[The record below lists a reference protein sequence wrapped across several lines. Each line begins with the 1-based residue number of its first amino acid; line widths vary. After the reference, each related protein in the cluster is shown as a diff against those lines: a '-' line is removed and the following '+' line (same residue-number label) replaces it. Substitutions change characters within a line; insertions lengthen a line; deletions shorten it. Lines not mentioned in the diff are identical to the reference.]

1 MCWVINEHCFLDFL
15 SFGKSAT
22 LTTLFS
28 SGLISEMSGES
39 DAAAMGNRVPCST
52 TSPVP
57 AQSQMGQQMRVN
69 YRPVSLG
76 EANQGT
82 DSGQRKRGRPKKD
95 SGQQLRGDAS
105 DSPADKK
112 PRGKPPVSS
121 SKKKGIEA
129 LGVGLGIYTINNGI
143 YLDTVSFFLFIY
155 LNFHFRVSLLL
166 LAGSSGSGFRPHVI
180 TVESGEVEDSI
191 HVQLHVISMRLEINA
206 C

>member
-1 MCWVINEHCFLDFL
+1 MCWAINEHCFLDFL

-39 DAAAMGNRVPCST
+39 DAAAMGNRIPCST

-76 EANQGT
+76 TPQPLPQVGGAGEANQGT

-95 SGQQLRGDAS
+95 CGQQLRGDAS
-105 DSPADKK
+105 DKK
-112 PRGKPPVSS
+112 PRGRPPGSS
-121 SKKKGIEA
+121 SKKKGIEG
-129 LGVGLGIYTINNGI
+129 LGVGIYTIHKGI
-143 YLDTVSFFLFIY
+143 AVSFLFFIY
-155 LNFHFRVSLLL
+155 LNFHYYWLQVQ
-166 LAGSSGSGFRPHVI
+166 
-180 TVESGEVEDSI
+180 VEV
-191 HVQLHVISMRLEINA
+191 VLELM
-206 C
+206 